1 MLDIDKVFAAIDL
14 IDNELCEKEKELDI
28 IETRLE
34 KLSSYS

>member
-1 MLDIDKVFAAIDL
+1 MDIDFVFEAIDN
-14 IDNELCEKEKELDI
+14 IDIELNQKDRELDI

>member
-1 MLDIDKVFAAIDL
+1 VFAAIDN
-14 IDNELCEKEKELDI
+14 IDIELSEKEKELDI

>member
-1 MLDIDKVFAAIDL
+1 MFAAIDN
-14 IDNELCEKEKELDI
+14 IDIELSEKEKELDI